1 MAGQTKKSLAGHKNS
16 HTMKPIERKSII
28 DSVVDQLKGYVLSG
42 EIATGDK
49 FLTEKEISDKLSVGR
64 STVRE
69 ALRIMEA
76 MGFIE
81 IRPGRGAFVLRNS
94 EDDLSPLGAWF
105 AKHATEVRD
114 YVEVRMAIETLA
126 MRLMVDR
133 ATPEEISAIEAVHAN
148 FLVAA
153 KAQDTISL
161 ARNDERFH
169 ELIVKATHNIL
180 LTQIIEVISVAY
192 LEYRLKAF
200 AFRENIQHAEKFH
213 SAILKSIKN
222 KNQSAGERSMRE
234 HLQCSLDDIM
244 ESPRGRTSVVPA
256 VG

>member
-1 MAGQTKKSLAGHKNS
+1 
-16 HTMKPIERKSII
+16 MKPIERRSII
-28 DSVVDQLKGYVLSG
+28 DSVVDQLKDFVLSG
-42 EIATGDK
+42 EVTIGDK
-49 FLTEKEISDKLSVGR
+49 FLTEKEISEKLSVGR

-81 IRPGRGAFVLRNS
+81 IRPGRGAFVVRNS

-114 YVEVRMAIETLA
+114 YVEVRMAIEPLA
-126 MRLMVDR
+126 MRLMIDR
-133 ATPEEISAIEAVHAN
+133 ATPEEIAAIETVHAD

-153 KAQDTISL
+153 KEQDAIKL
-161 ARNDERFH
+161 ARTDERFH

-180 LTQIIEVISVAY
+180 LVQIIEVISVVY

-200 AFRENIQHAEKFH
+200 AYRENIEHAEKYH
-213 SAILKSIKN
+213 TAILKSIKN
-222 KNQSAGERSMRE
+222 KNQAAGERSMRE

-244 ESPRGRTSVVPA
+244 ESPLGRTSVRSA
-256 VG
+256 VKAG